1 MCSRPRDGSLFVFRG
16 EIAVIVV
23 MEPGATQAQLEAVVQ
38 KIRDAGLNT
47 HLSVGTERTL
57 IGVVGDSHTKE
68 LLRDTLEATPGVEKV
83 VRILQPFKLVSREFR
98 PSGTVVRV
106 GGAGFGGTA
115 GAAGGGAAGR
125 HGGDGR
131 APTAA
136 GC

>member
-1 MCSRPRDGSLFVFRG
+1 
-16 EIAVIVV
+16 

-68 LLRDTLEATPGVEKV
+68 LLRDTLEASPGVEKV
-83 VRILQPFKLVSREFR
+83 VPTPRPFKLVSREFR

-106 GGAGFGGTA
+106 GGAAFGDTA
-115 GAAGGGAAGR
+115 VAVAAGPCSVGNPEQILQTPHAV
-125 HGGDGR
+125 H
-131 APTAA
+131 T
-136 GC
+136 